1 MGPDAT
7 WPAATS
13 TSDPGRRPILDW
25 ERPFLTRLGV
35 RVRTLRQA
43 AGMTQARLAASAG
56 IAERSLRRIEY
67 GERRTRRS
75 TLRRLAQSIAE
86 QHDGQHAGEL
96 LADLLEA
103 VGPALA
109 PESSYAER
117 IEARRVRRTTKAA
130 KRFVTRHI
138 TTYSYVRGGVVESH
152 VHQRRVTRYRAE
164 SAVTRFCGMTRG
176 VVFASVCPPVRMTAT
191 RRRTEAWRQ
200 QEAPALQ
207 PGASCW
213 FSYGLR
219 DHRSLTFAMMVEP
232 LSGLAGS
239 LTSSRYVV
247 TL

>member
-1 MGPDAT
+1 MTQNQDRVLATRGGVAAVGIVGSHLRGVARAVGPDAT

-25 ERPFLTRLGV
+25 ERPLLTRLGV

-86 QHDGQHAGEL
+86 QHDGQHAREL

-152 VHQRRVTRYRAE
+152 VHQRRVTRYRVRERRYAVLRHDSGRRVRLRL
-164 SAVTRFCGMTRG
+164 SAR
-176 VVFASVCPPVRMTAT
+176 ADDSNP
-191 RRRTEAWRQ
+191 
-200 QEAPALQ
+200 
-207 PGASCW
+207 
-213 FSYGLR
+213 
-219 DHRSLTFAMMVEP
+219 
-232 LSGLAGS
+232 
-239 LTSSRYVV
+239 
-247 TL
+247 